1 MQMIDKKISLGS
13 IITLI
18 ALVSTIIFTQGA
30 TQNKIINLESNV
42 DDNRKKIMSNKE
54 KHQNIE
60 IHVVK
65 LETMMTERFN
75 RLEQLI
81 IEK

>member
-1 MQMIDKKISLGS
+1 MIDKKISLGS